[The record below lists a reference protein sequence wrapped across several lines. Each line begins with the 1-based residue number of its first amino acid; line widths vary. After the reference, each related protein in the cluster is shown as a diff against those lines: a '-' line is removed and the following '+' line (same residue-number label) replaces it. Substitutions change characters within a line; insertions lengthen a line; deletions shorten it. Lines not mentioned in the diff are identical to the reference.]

1 MSDIRVPSSSP
12 GDRDEWAILS
22 APAEIDLANAPLVS
36 DALLGVLERGVPG
49 VVLDLTAT
57 TFCDCAAVR
66 MLVQAHKRAAAR
78 GIELR
83 LAVGGAAVRRVLA
96 LLEADRLLAVYPDL
110 AAALAAYPS
119 LRWAAPGT
127 PASDGQ
133 DDR

>member
-1 MSDIRVPSSSP
+1 VV
-12 GDRDEWAILS
+12 S
-22 APAEIDLANAPLVS
+22 A
-36 DALLGVLERGVPG
+36 ALLGVLEREVPG
-49 VVLDLTAT
+49 VVLDMTAT

-66 MLVQAHKRAAAR
+66 VLVQGHKRASAR

-110 AAALAAYPS
+110 AAALAAHPS
-119 LRWAAPGT
+119 LRRAAPGM